1 MGKHK
6 SKTHTMKAY
15 EFPAKITS
23 EGKIDFPNDLLKYLA
38 VNQEV
43 RVIVLVKEPT
53 NSEAD
58 EVEEATD
65 WHRLAATQ
73 FFADYS
79 EADAIY
85 DED

>member
-1 MGKHK
+1 
-6 SKTHTMKAY
+6 MKAY
-15 EFPAKITS
+15 EFPAKVTS
-23 EGKIDFPNDLLKYLA
+23 EGKIDFPDDILKYLA

-58 EVEEATD
+58 EVEEKTD
-65 WHRLAATQ
+65 WQRLAAEQ

-79 EADAIY
+79 EEDAIY
-85 DED
+85 DEV